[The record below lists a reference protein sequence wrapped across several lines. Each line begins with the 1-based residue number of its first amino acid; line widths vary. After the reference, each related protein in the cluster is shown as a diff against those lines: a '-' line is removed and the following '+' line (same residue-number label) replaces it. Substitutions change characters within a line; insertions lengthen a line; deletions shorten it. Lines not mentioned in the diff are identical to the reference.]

1 MTTQSDDKNLL
12 PRSGTPR
19 REVARMPCPVC
30 VNKKLVEITLK
41 SGDRELIMRSCSACE
56 TKWWESNGEAV
67 SLDAVLGAVRV

>member
-1 MTTQSDDKNLL
+1 
-12 PRSGTPR
+12 
-19 REVARMPCPVC
+19 MPCPVC